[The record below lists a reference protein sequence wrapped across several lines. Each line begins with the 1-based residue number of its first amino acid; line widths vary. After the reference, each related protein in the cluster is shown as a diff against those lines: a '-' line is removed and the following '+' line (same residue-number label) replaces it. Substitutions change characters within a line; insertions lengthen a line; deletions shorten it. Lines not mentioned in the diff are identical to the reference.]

1 VTRIGARHSAVGG
14 AAPDGRRRRWRAAQA
29 LAVIAA
35 AGLVAA
41 GCGGSDEGGG
51 GNGSEAGAAS
61 DPAVAYAEC
70 MRENGV
76 PEFPDPVNGQLQ
88 LQATPGSGLDPNSPE
103 FKRAQKA
110 CQDLAPAGAEAGASP
125 DPDLQAQVLDYA
137 KCIRKNGVPEF
148 PDPDFSGGGVIM
160 QLPPGVDQ
168 NSEQFQS
175 AQQAC
180 QDRAPQGGLGGGQ

>member
-1 VTRIGARHSAVGG
+1 VTGIGARHSAVGG
-14 AAPDGRRRRWRAAQA
+14 AAADGPRRRWRAAQA

-41 GCGGSDEGGG
+41 GCGGSDESGGRG
-51 GNGSEAGAAS
+51 SSEAGADS

-76 PEFPDPVNGQLQ
+76 PEFPDPVDGQLQ
-88 LQATPGSGLDPNSPE
+88 LRATPGGGLDPDSPE
-103 FKRAQKA
+103 FKRAREA

-125 DPDLQAQVLDYA
+125 NADLQAQVLDYA
-137 KCIRKNGVPEF
+137 KCIRENGVPEF

-160 QLPPGVDQ
+160 GLPQGVDQ

-180 QDRAPQGGLGGGQ
+180 QDKAPQGLGGGQ

>member
-1 VTRIGARHSAVGG
+1 VTGIGARHSAVGG
-14 AAPDGRRRRWRAAQA
+14 AAADGPRRRWRAAQA

-41 GCGGSDEGGG
+41 GCGGSDESGGG
-51 GNGSEAGAAS
+51 GGSEASADS

-88 LQATPGSGLDPNSPE
+88 LQATPGGGLDPESPE
-103 FKRAQKA
+103 FKRAQEA

-125 DPDLQAQVLDYA
+125 NTDLQAQVLDYA

-148 PDPDFSGGGVIM
+148 PDPDFSSGGVTM
-160 QLPPGVDQ
+160 GLPPGVDP

-175 AQQAC
+175 ALQAC
-180 QDRAPQGGLGGGQ
+180 QDKAPQGLGGGQ

>member
-1 VTRIGARHSAVGG
+1 MTRIGARHSEVGG
-14 AAPDGRRRRWRAAQA
+14 AAADRRRRRSRAARA

-35 AGLVAA
+35 AGLFAA
-41 GCGGSDEGGG
+41 GCGGSDESGSGG
-51 GNGSEAGAAS
+51 GSEASAAS
-61 DPAVAYAEC
+61 DPDVAYAEC

-88 LQATPGSGLDPNSPE
+88 LQATPGSGLDPDSPE
-103 FKRAQKA
+103 FKRAQEA
-110 CQDLAPAGAEAGASP
+110 CQDLAPAGADAGAGP

-160 QLPPGVDQ
+160 GLPPGVDE

-180 QDRAPQGGLGGGQ
+180 QDKAPQGLGGGQ

>member
-1 VTRIGARHSAVGG
+1 VTRIGARHSALGG
-14 AAPDGRRRRWRAAQA
+14 AVADGPRRRWRAAQA

-35 AGLVAA
+35 AGLFAA
-41 GCGGSDEGGG
+41 GCGGSDESGGG
-51 GNGSEAGAAS
+51 GGSAASADS

-88 LQATPGSGLDPNSPE
+88 LQATPGSGLDPDSPE
-103 FKRAQKA
+103 FKRAQEA
-110 CQDLAPAGAEAGASP
+110 CQDLAPAGAEAGGGP
-125 DPDLQAQVLDYA
+125 DADLQAQVLDYA
-137 KCIRKNGVPEF
+137 KCIRENGVPEF

-168 NSEQFQS
+168 NSQQFQS

-180 QDRAPQGGLGGGQ
+180 QDKAPQGLGGGQ

>member
-14 AAPDGRRRRWRAAQA
+14 AAADGPRRRWRAAQA

-35 AGLVAA
+35 AALVAA
-41 GCGGSDEGGG
+41 GCGGSDESGGG
-51 GNGSEAGAAS
+51 GGSEASADS

-76 PEFPDPVNGQLQ
+76 PEFPDPVDGQLQ
-88 LQATPGSGLDPNSPE
+88 LQATPGSGLDPDSPE
-103 FKRAQKA
+103 FKRAQEA

-125 DPDLQAQVLDYA
+125 NADLQAQVLDYA
-137 KCIRKNGVPEF
+137 KCIRENGVPEF
-148 PDPDFSGGGVIM
+148 PDPDFSGGGVVM
-160 QLPPGVDQ
+160 QLPPGVDE

-180 QDRAPQGGLGGGQ
+180 QDKAPQGLGGAQ

>member
-1 VTRIGARHSAVGG
+1 VSRIGARHSAVGG
-14 AAPDGRRRRWRAAQA
+14 AAAGGPRRRWRAAQA

-51 GNGSEAGAAS
+51 GGGSEASADS

-88 LQATPGSGLDPNSPE
+88 LQAGSGLDPDSPE
-103 FKRAQKA
+103 FKRAQEA
-110 CQDLAPAGAEAGASP
+110 CQDLAPAGAEAGGGP
-125 DPDLQAQVLDYA
+125 DADLQAQVLDYA
-137 KCIRKNGVPEF
+137 KCIRENGVPEF
-148 PDPDFSGGGVIM
+148 PDPDFSGGGVVM
-160 QLPPGVDQ
+160 QLPPGVDE

-180 QDRAPQGGLGGGQ
+180 QDKAPQGLGGGQ

>member
-14 AAPDGRRRRWRAAQA
+14 AAADGPRRRWRAAQA

-41 GCGGSDEGGG
+41 GCGGSDESGGG
-51 GNGSEAGAAS
+51 GGSGAGAAS

-76 PEFPDPVNGQLQ
+76 PEFPDPVDGQLQ
-88 LQATPGSGLDPNSPE
+88 LRATPGGGLDPDSPA
-103 FKRAQKA
+103 FKRAQEA
-110 CQDLAPAGAEAGASP
+110 CQDLAPSGADAGASP
-125 DPDLQAQVLDYA
+125 NADLQAQVLDYA
-137 KCIRKNGVPEF
+137 KCIRENGVPEF
-148 PDPDFSGGGVIM
+148 PDPDFSGGGIIM
-160 QLPPGVDQ
+160 GLPPGVDQ

-180 QDRAPQGGLGGGQ
+180 QDKAPQGLGGGQ